1 MIECF
6 CKIERTGK
14 IMNKQEFIEKLEK
27 LDLPRSEFLILS
39 GGSLLLRGLR
49 ETTAD
54 MDICVSEELAKTLDL
69 ANCPKDKDGCFVPFE
84 DVQMKADMA
93 GRDYDI
99 VNGYKCQTLED
110 ILAKKREWDRPKDR
124 KDIAVIEQYLKDHR

>member
-1 MIECF
+1 MIKCF

-93 GRDYDI
+93 GRAFDI
-99 VNGYKCQTLED
+99 VDGYKCQTLED
-110 ILAKKREWDRPKDR
+110 ILALKRKWRRPKDL
-124 KDIAVIEQYLKDHR
+124 KDIAAIEEWLKL